1 MSCVPMHPCRMP
13 WRCYGQGGDGRIYK
27 PPVGP
32 CMLEYKEQG
41 LKERKMLAGHTGEL
55 LLGVMSIVIAVVV
68 VWLLVYAAARGSA
81 RREEDRRRQQRNQ
94 EP

>member
-1 MSCVPMHPCRMP
+1 VIKASLRSASGSKNSCYLSVRVLVHVRV
-13 WRCYGQGGDGRIYK
+13 YGVR
-27 PPVGP
+27 V
-32 CMLEYKEQG
+32 
-41 LKERKMLAGHTGEL
+41 KERKMLAGHTGEL